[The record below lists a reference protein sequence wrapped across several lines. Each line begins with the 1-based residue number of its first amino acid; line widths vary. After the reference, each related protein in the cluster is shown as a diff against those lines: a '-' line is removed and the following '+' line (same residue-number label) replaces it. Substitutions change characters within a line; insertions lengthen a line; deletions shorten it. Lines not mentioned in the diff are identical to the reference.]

1 MSSWLLARIQISNI
15 SSTCRNDVIRFLWE
29 SYVARQASS
38 QLWAGQAPNCHSR
51 PLSPSQLEN
60 PQGSQSQ
67 GVDPT
72 TRTRRKIPQGT
83 RFSVPST
90 RPLSTSHLTY
100 DPQDRYLKSQKKV
113 LKIAWPWPDGHM
125 TMLTPQ
131 KPCQHLC
138 VYDYVNSAKTNI
150 YVDFCVYEYVDFAKT
165 YISVNLCVY
174 TKDHT
179 QLANKIR
186 KKRMRK
192 WTWWEPVL
200 RESRLLCHYRNN
212 QYLDAIAILCPWF
225 CKLLNVASSKP
236 QTLQSLFLN
245 LPVMMLSVQW
255 HSCSQFQQQWNHC
268 RLLLA
273 HEHHHLW
280 FLPLRHEHHDLGFLL
295 HEHHHHPVF
304 LLLFSHHHHHH
315 HPFA

>member
-1 MSSWLLARIQISNI
+1 MRILLGTSGFKSIVSWTGTKLPFSSFVPITARESPRFPITRCWPYNKNKKKNPTTNEIFITFHSALIIFPLNLTSSGQVPQIP
-15 SSTCRNDVIRFLWE
+15 E
-29 SYVARQASS
+29 
-38 QLWAGQAPNCHSR
+38 
-51 PLSPSQLEN
+51 E
-60 PQGSQSQ
+60 GSQDS
-67 GVDPT
+67 
-72 TRTRRKIPQGT
+72 
-83 RFSVPST
+83 
-90 RPLSTSHLTY
+90 L
-100 DPQDRYLKSQKKV
+100 
-113 LKIAWPWPDGHM
+113 AM
-125 TMLTPQ
+125 TWWA
-131 KPCQHLC
+131 
-138 VYDYVNSAKTNI
+138 YDYVDSRKPTSTFVCIWLRQFCKN
-150 YVDFCVYEYVDFAKT
+150 VRLRWLLCVYEYVDFAKT
-165 YISVNLCVY
+165 YIYVDLCVY

-179 QLANKIR
+179 QLANKTR
-186 KKRMRK
+186 KKRMGK

-245 LPVMMLSVQW
+245 LPVMMCSVQW

-268 RLLLA
+268 RLLLH

-280 FLPLRHEHHDLGFLL
+280 FLPLPHEHHHLGFLL
-295 HEHHHHPVF
+295 HEHHHHPLL